1 MFFPGSFEE
10 SGHEISCE
18 LSDDVVSEITG
29 VLRWCWKQ
37 QQETSQRIFYEESFS
52 KEPYT
57 MTYTYRMNRLHE
69 ELATSGFGAMVF
81 NAGPT
86 LGYLTGLDFHLME
99 RPVVLAVSRGEVP
112 VLILPELEMKKLEGR
127 DQDFQVFAYGEN
139 PEQWPAVFRKALQD
153 LELAGQKIGIE
164 PGQMRILEY
173 QYLQAAIADFE
184 YVDGSSYIARL
195 RARKDAVE
203 VATMRKAVQIAEQAL
218 EATLPMVK
226 AGVTE
231 QAIAAELVVQLL
243 RHGSQSSLPFA
254 PIVAAGENSANPHA
268 RPTER
273 VLIDGDLLVIDWGA
287 RYKGYCS
294 DLTRTFA
301 IGRPDQE
308 SLHIHQLVLEA
319 NRAGRAAGAAGVCCA
334 DVDRAA
340 REVIVTGGY
349 GAQFV
354 HRTGHGIGLDCHEHP
369 YIHGDNPQ
377 LLEIGTTYTVEPGI
391 YLTGHNGVRIEDDV
405 IVTKNGAESLST
417 MSRELQFL

>member
-1 MFFPGSFEE
+1 
-10 SGHEISCE
+10 
-18 LSDDVVSEITG
+18 
-29 VLRWCWKQ
+29 
-37 QQETSQRIFYEESFS
+37 
-52 KEPYT
+52 

-99 RPVVLAVSRGEVP
+99 RPVVLLVSCGKRP
-112 VLILPELEMKKLEGR
+112 VLILPELEIKKLEGR
-127 DQDFQVFAYGEN
+127 NQDFQVFAYGEN
-139 PEQWPAVFRKALQD
+139 PEQWPNVFRDALHG
-153 LELAGQKIGIE
+153 LALAEQKIAME
-164 PGQMRILEY
+164 PGQMRMLEY
-173 QYLQAAIADFE
+173 QYLQAAIPGLE
-184 YVDGSSYIARL
+184 LVDGSASVARL

-203 VATMRKAVQIAEQAL
+203 IAAMRKAVQIAEQAL
-218 EATLPMVK
+218 EATLPMIK
-226 AGVTE
+226 AGITE

-243 RHGSQSSLPFA
+243 RQGSQSSLPFA

-273 VLIDGDLLVIDWGA
+273 NLADGDLLVIDWGA

-308 SLHIHQLVLEA
+308 SLRIHQLVLEA
-319 NRAGRAAGAAGVCCA
+319 NRAGRTAGAEGVCCA

-340 REVIVTGGY
+340 REVITTGGY
-349 GAQFV
+349 GAQFI

-369 YIHGDNPQ
+369 YVRGDNPQ

-405 IVTKNGAESLST
+405 LITENGAESLST
-417 MSRELQFL
+417 MSRELRFL